1 MMKRRTTMT
10 AITAAFFGIIA
21 GFLIG
26 ISVEY
31 PRINNQELSGT
42 IGKVK
47 KYSNAKVTE
56 ADIELQN
63 ELASD
68 SLLLKSMKNYIAFY
82 YANAL
87 SLGEQIETAVTESR
101 SNTNFNSKYTREI
114 DAVERYGL
122 FLNETRTDLLLM
134 LALCEDPKSANA
146 AVLKNFTTQTQNI
159 ITRTNYH
166 RSSVIDLINVMESY
180 ILENSAG
187 TAKGLEKAHDL
198 LTYNQAISAAITN
211 DKIML
216 KYLDNKRFFSP
227 DHKSDGADKIKNKLE
242 SDQLQLKG
250 SWDSE
255 KLGITFFDSEKLGF
269 LDIEQLGKI
278 FYYDSDKLNS
288 FRSDN
293 GKLGLFISD
302 TEKLGKVIALDIE
315 KLGMWSNVNS
325 SELGK
330 SPGLWDSEKLGFYLD
345 SGKLAASFT

>member
-1 MMKRRTTMT
+1 MT

-101 SNTNFNSKYTREI
+101 SNTNFNSKYTKEI

-146 AVLKNFTTQTQNI
+146 AVLKNFTTQAQNI
-159 ITRTNYH
+159 IARTNYH
-166 RSSVIDLINVMESY
+166 RTSVIDLINAIESY
-180 ILENSAG
+180 ILENK
-187 TAKGLEKAHDL
+187 TETNKGLEQAHDL
-198 LTYNQAISAAITN
+198 LTYNQAVSASITN
-211 DKIML
+211 DKMML
-216 KYLDNKRFFSP
+216 KYLDGKRFFST
-227 DHKSDGADKIKNKLE
+227 DHKSDDTDKIKSRIE
-242 SDQLQLKG
+242 ADQLQLK
-250 SWDSE
+250 SFWDSE
-255 KLGITFFDSEKLGF
+255 KLGITFYDSEELGF
-269 LDIEQLGKI
+269 LDVEQLGKI
-278 FYYDSDKLNS
+278 FYHDSDKLNA

-293 GKLGLFISD
+293 GKLGLFVAD

-330 SPGLWDSEKLGFYLD
+330 GPALWDNEKLGFYLD